1 MIKFGTDGWRGIIA
15 DDFTFDNVR
24 RVAGGIAAYV
34 LGHEDAAHGVVVGYD
49 TRFLSQQA
57 ARLAAETIAAAGI
70 PGADHLR
77 LHADAGVSLAVKS
90 QGAAG
95 GVVVTSSHNPWNWN
109 GVKFKAKFG
118 GSATPAIMKVIEE
131 EVGAGSM
138 PKGQAAPIKEVDLK
152 PAYAEAICRFA
163 DLDLIAKANFRFA
176 VDSMYGSGRG
186 VLTGIFEKR
195 GIHYVAIR
203 QELNPLFPGINPEPI
218 EPHIEMLRQ
227 TVLKERC
234 HAGLA
239 VDGDAD
245 RIGAIAEDGS
255 FVDSHKCFAV
265 LLRWMLER
273 KKWPGDVV
281 RAFNTTGMVDRIAA
295 KYGRKLIE
303 CPIGFKYIADLMM
316 EHEIVVG
323 GEESGGIGYSRYLPE
338 RDGTLNCL
346 LLGQRDGRRAQAAGA
361 AGGRSAARVRAA
373 LLRTPR
379 SAHHGRDEAK
389 RDPAGGV
396 RPDQPSGPVFH
407 QKEGRARRNKVLPR
421 RPNERQRSRSPGCC
435 FACPAPSRCC
445 GSIAKRHRPELVAE
459 ILSTAEAFV
468 RAQRTTWTRQAC
480 RDGRAGDDHED
491 AEDPHNHWPSGSRI
505 SFSAIR

>member
-15 DDFTFDNVR
+15 DDFTFENVR

-34 LGHEDAAHGVVVGYD
+34 LRHEDVAHGVIIGYD
-49 TRFLSQQA
+49 TRFLSQHV
-57 ARLAAETIAAAGI
+57 ARIVAEVIAGAGI
-70 PGADHLR
+70 PVQITSDSAPTP
-77 LHADAGVSLAVKS
+77 AISLAVKS

-109 GVKFKAKFG
+109 GVKFKARFG

-131 EVGAGSM
+131 EVAAGAM
-138 PKGQAAPIKEVDLK
+138 PKGQMASIREVDLK
-152 PAYAEAICRFA
+152 PAYIEAITRFA
-163 DLDLIAKANFRFA
+163 DLDLIARAKFRFA

-186 VLTGIFEKR
+186 VLTKIFQDR
-195 GIHYVAIR
+195 GIEYIAIR

-218 EPHIEMLRQ
+218 EPHVEMLRQ
-227 TVLKERC
+227 TVLKGRC

-255 FVDSHKCFAV
+255 FVDSHKCFSV
-265 LLRWMLER
+265 LLRWALER

-281 RAFNTTGMVDRIAA
+281 RAFNTTGMADRIAA
-295 KYGRKLIE
+295 RYGRKLIE

-346 LLGQRDGRRAQAAGA
+346 LLANVMAEEGKPLGQLVADLQREYGPHYYGRRDLHITEEMKLSAVQRAGSDQTIQL
-361 AGGRSAARVRAA
+361 GPYSIKKKERLDGIKFFLDTSSDSAKNGKGAIPWVLFRMSGTEP
-373 LLRTPR
+373 LLRVY
-379 SAHHGRDEAK
+379 AEAE
-389 RDPAGGV
+389 
-396 RPDQPSGPVFH
+396 S
-407 QKEGRARRNKVLPR
+407 
-421 RPNERQRSRSPGCC
+421 
-435 FACPAPSRCC
+435 
-445 GSIAKRHRPELVAE
+445 PELVAD
-459 ILSTAEAFV
+459 ILSVAETFV
-468 RAQRTTWTRQAC
+468 RRPA
-480 RDGRAGDDHED
+480 
-491 AEDPHNHWPSGSRI
+491 
-505 SFSAIR
+505 